1 MKIIAALT
9 ALAISASAAYADGY
23 VGDYAVITAVHPVY
37 ADRYVERFERQC
49 RNVEVPVYGNVRGG
63 SDGDVIVGAII
74 GGAIGNQFGGG
85 SGQDAMTVLGAIVG
99 ANRAANSTRE
109 VVTGYRVEERCENV
123 SVRINEPVVV
133 RYDIQYTYRGVTY
146 YQQTNEL
153 YTLGQRVRMRVSL
166 D

>member
-23 VGDYAVITAVHPVY
+23 ASDYAVITAVHPVY
-37 ADRYVERFERQC
+37 ADQYVERFEKQC
-49 RNVEVPVYGNVRGG
+49 RNVEVPVYGTVRGG

-74 GGAIGNQFGGG
+74 GGAIGNQFGSG

-99 ANRAANSTRE
+99 ANRAANRSQN
-109 VVTGYRVEERCENV
+109 VVTGYRVEQRCEHV
-123 SVRINEPVVV
+123 SFRVNEPVVT
-133 RYDIQYTYRGVTY
+133 YYNIQYTYRGVTY
-146 YQQTNEL
+146 HQQTNQH